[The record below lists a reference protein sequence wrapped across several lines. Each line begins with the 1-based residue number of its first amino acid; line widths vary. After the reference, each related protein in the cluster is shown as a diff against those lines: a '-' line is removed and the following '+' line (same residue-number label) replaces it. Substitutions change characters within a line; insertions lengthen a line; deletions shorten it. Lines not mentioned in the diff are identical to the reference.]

1 MPLSL
6 ASRNWRSP
14 PLRRF
19 RLSSRP
25 LAFWRE
31 GERKRRR
38 PIGCLHK
45 CLATIRPAFPSPAP
59 PSRPRTPDMP
69 SPTRKEIEKLVVA
82 LRQGS
87 WRNFEALSAADALC
101 ALLAD
106 RDRLERERDNLRALA
121 ETVCAFV
128 DGDGYV

>member
-1 MPLSL
+1 M
-6 ASRNWRSP
+6 
-14 PLRRF
+14 
-19 RLSSRP
+19 
-25 LAFWRE
+25 
-31 GERKRRR
+31 
-38 PIGCLHK
+38 
-45 CLATIRPAFPSPAP
+45 T
-59 PSRPRTPDMP
+59 

-128 DGDGYV
+128 DGDGYAAEAAKAGEAICALRYALAGLPPKDASR